1 MKCLIGTR
9 VLLFIATL
17 ACNFLQE
24 VTTSQATVGET
35 DEQLPLPSTPLVSG
49 PAENKWALWTDG
61 TRLRGANLHPCKVF
75 EVDECIERIGQQDV
89 QDLRLLGANVINAS
103 YPGVFNVEPP
113 YELNPTALAFLG
125 DLIKWAEE
133 ADIFVVL
140 NYRSGP
146 GRNEAAIHMANGA
159 IFDIWR
165 TREAQEAWI
174 EMWRFTVERYKGVS
188 GKEAMLPPPPYP
200 TPLSR

>member
-1 MKCLIGTR
+1 MGRRTI
-9 VLLFIATL
+9 
-17 ACNFLQE
+17 
-24 VTTSQATVGET
+24 
-35 DEQLPLPSTPLVSG
+35 VS
-49 PAENKWALWTDG
+49 W
-61 TRLRGANLHPCKVF
+61 
-75 EVDECIERIGQQDV
+75 
-89 QDLRLLGANVINAS
+89 
-103 YPGVFNVEPP
+103 PGVFNVEPP